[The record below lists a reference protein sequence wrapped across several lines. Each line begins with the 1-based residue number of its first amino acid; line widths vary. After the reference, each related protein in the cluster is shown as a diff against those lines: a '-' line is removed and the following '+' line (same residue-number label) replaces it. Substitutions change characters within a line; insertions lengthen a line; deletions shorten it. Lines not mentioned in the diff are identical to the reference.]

1 VNGSDP
7 AYEAE
12 HVREALATDPRVNA
26 PELRV
31 RIGAGIVHVD
41 GVVPTAERRAAIEAV
56 VAELCPGFRVDDRT
70 TIADYTPERGVE
82 TLP

>member
-1 VNGSDP
+1 VREQGLE
-7 AYEAE
+7 YEAE
-12 HVREALATDPRVNA
+12 HVREALAADPRVNA

-41 GVVPTAERRAAIEAV
+41 GVVPTHDRRAAIEAV
-56 VAELCPGFRVDDRT
+56 VRELCPGYRLDDRT
-70 TIADYTPERGVE
+70 TVADYDASRGVE